1 MLAPA
6 GVEHGDAGSVLLDAL
21 DLGGDHEFDATILL
35 HAFQRAAM
43 HADAVDHRIRV
54 AEATAKRRA
63 HRDAADQGFVKRI
76 EHHPLVGV
84 GGDGTRRLADAQCV
98 EGGEGIRPDLDA
110 RADLGRLLQRTLAR
124 TIGFDT
130 STIAGVIDRLESRG
144 LMQRSASPDDR
155 RVRLLTLTKEGQIL
169 LAEVVPSMLL
179 AQDRMPAP
187 LPKRERAEFMRM
199 LRVLVTANNEHSRAP
214 REGG

>member
-1 MLAPA
+1 MP
-6 GVEHGDAGSVLLDAL
+6 
-21 DLGGDHEFDATILL
+21 
-35 HAFQRAAM
+35 
-43 HADAVDHRIRV
+43 
-54 AEATAKRRA
+54 
-63 HRDAADQGFVKRI
+63 
-76 EHHPLVGV
+76 P
-84 GGDGTRRLADAQCV
+84 
-98 EGGEGIRPDLDA
+98 
-110 RADLGRLLQRTLAR
+110 
-124 TIGFDT
+124 
-130 STIAGVIDRLESRG
+130 VIDRLESRG

-155 RVRLLTLTKEGQIL
+155 RMRLLTLTKEGQIL